1 MLTVIGPDLY
11 ENIPP
16 SRSRPSVYGG
26 HTVSIAVKAALLT
39 LSQSPSDKVINSV
52 QSSFIRPVRPLTSVT
67 YEVYNKKDGALF
79 SHRSVSAVQEG
90 KLVFTCFVS
99 FKSATG
105 DNQTGKLIYN
115 NQEKPSVPGP
125 DDPDYIFNKY
135 YDSYPIIVKLLWQD
149 KNDAGLPIVPSLP
162 KIPR

>member
-1 MLTVIGPDLY
+1 MF
-11 ENIPP
+11 
-16 SRSRPSVYGG
+16 GG
-26 HTVSIAVKAALLT
+26 HILSLAVKAASLT
-39 LSQSPSDKVINSV
+39 LSHSSDHKLINAV
-52 QSSFIRPVRPLTSVT
+52 HSSFIRPVKVAASVT

-99 FKSATG
+99 FRSATG

-125 DDPDYIFNKY
+125 DHPECLPQEQMNIGLKNFPFQTYFVSPSEWRKKGWDPKDPGAL
-135 YDSYPIIVKLLWQD
+135 SV
-149 KNDAGLPIVPSLP
+149 VPM
-162 KIPR
+162 RAR